1 MANLEPLKSLIRL
14 LMTEHLGE
22 PGESD
27 LALIR
32 AEATGLGLN
41 NRQLSALMQEVYTS
55 INWTKLRDEQE
66 GEDRV
71 NGEPVYIFKLEVKS
85 LQKLGEVLFKN
96 PEPARRYLAD
106 EVLLKAN
113 VNYLSHQNT
122 DLAMSFS
129 DLYQSEND
137 PEKRYLKICYRLNS
151 KLPYRVGQQE
161 YLALEDLLKA
171 GFNDRP
177 LMNQVYQEYVSG
189 RLHSWLHAKNPTTF
203 RESPEKKSLL
213 PFLKFIYQVNPDY
226 PFYLDKMLL
235 ATPLDMVA
243 KALENLSLWEKIAE
257 ACANRTLF
265 VWFEAQGHPEWSM
278 GYQTAWQ
285 AAQQDEKLEEPEKIY
300 TAVQTLLQLIDI
312 SLAAPVIEFSQDSIE
327 NLNLAASKTVAVT
340 VWLTLKNTGFIKAGL
355 GLSTPLAGLVL
366 DQSQIVLF
374 DLTHQRQAAVTL
386 LIDPQRLI
394 KNKRYDLA
402 LQISLPGQQLEVPVR
417 LQAVFPWRAVT
428 LDVLKYGLLGAV
440 LFGLCRW
447 WLAAGTGSYD
457 GLGPQLITTAIS
469 RSLPENYLT
478 FYGVF
483 LALLLAVILAVPA
496 IRKAERL

>member
-1 MANLEPLKSLIRL
+1 MTNLEPLKSLIRL

-41 NRQLSALMQEVYTS
+41 NRQLSALMQEVYAS

-71 NGEPVYIFKLEVKS
+71 SGEPIYIFKLEVKS

-96 PEPARRYLAD
+96 PEPARRYLTD

-137 PEKRYLKICYRLNS
+137 PEKRYLKICYRLNP

-161 YLALEDLLKA
+161 YLAIENLLEA

-189 RLHSWLHAKNPTTF
+189 RLHSWLHARNPTTF
-203 RESPEKKSLL
+203 RESPEKKGLL
-213 PFLKFIYQVNPDY
+213 PFLKFVYQVNPGY
-226 PFYLDKMLL
+226 PFYLDKVLL
-235 ATPLDMVA
+235 ATPLEMVA
-243 KALENLSLWEKIAE
+243 KALENLGLWEKIAE

-265 VWFEAQGHPEWSM
+265 VWFEAQGHPEWNT

-285 AAQQDEKLEEPEKIY
+285 ATQQDEKLEDPEKIY
-300 TAVQTLLQLIDI
+300 TAVQTLLRLIDT
-312 SLAAPVIEFSQDSIE
+312 SLAAAVIAFSQDSIE
-327 NLNLAASKTVAVT
+327 NLNLPASKTVAVT
-340 VWLTLKNTGFIKAGL
+340 VWLTLKNAGFIKASL
-355 GLSTPLAGLVL
+355 GLSTPVVGLAL

-374 DLTHQRQAAVTL
+374 NLTDQRQAAVTL
-386 LIDPQRLI
+386 LIEPQRLI
-394 KNKRYDLA
+394 KNKRYDLS
-402 LQISLPGQQLEVPVR
+402 LQINLSDQRLEIPVR
-417 LQAVFPWRAVT
+417 LQAVFPWRAVM
-428 LDVLKYGLLGAV
+428 LDMLKYGIIGALLLGA
-440 LFGLCRW
+440 CRW

-457 GLGPQLITTAIS
+457 GLAPQLITTAIS
-469 RSLPENYLT
+469 RSLPEYYLT
-478 FYGVF
+478 FYEVF
-483 LALLLAVILAVPA
+483 LVLLMTVILAVPV